1 MLRFFWCVQDE
12 GLWLEIGE
20 SITVFVLVFL
30 LCGFVAGLEMVGEGT
45 VGGLPGVGIDGA
57 DGAVVVVVAS
67 TETENW
73 KAL

>member
-1 MLRFFWCVQDE
+1 M
-12 GLWLEIGE
+12 EIGE

-57 DGAVVVVVAS
+57 DGVVIVVVVAS
-67 TETENW
+67 TETEKW
-73 KAL
+73 KVL